1 MVIFA
6 YHIGVPTVGLMN
18 VITCLFVILCLNIA
32 TQFKVLNKFIQNLD
46 FKGKEVVKD
55 VRFVV
60 NLHNQ
65 LLDCCS
71 KLNRIYQPIFMA
83 MIFHFAV
90 LSAIQ
95 GFLFVIVSLNFRFWS
110 TFYAIN
116 FFQTKDNEIRA
127 ASISYFLALMLAIF
141 VIHFSGEQI
150 IEEVRQG
157 DFSVEKA

>member
-32 TQFKVLNKFIQNLD
+32 TQFKVLNKFIQDLD
-46 FKGKEVVKD
+46 FKGKEVDED
-55 VRFVV
+55 VHFVV

-65 LLDCCS
+65 LLDCCQ
-71 KLNRIYQPIFMA
+71 KLNKIYQPIFMA

-95 GFLFVIVSLNFRFWS
+95 GFLFVIVSFNFRF
-110 TFYAIN
+110 
-116 FFQTKDNEIRA
+116 
-127 ASISYFLALMLAIF
+127 
-141 VIHFSGEQI
+141 
-150 IEEVRQG
+150 
-157 DFSVEKA
+157 